1 MTNPSSDW
9 LDDVLRSRPVDDDGF
24 SARVTGLGRGEV
36 RTGWLVR
43 TVIALVVFG
52 SIATCSGAELFILGV
67 MFDDEEALVDG
78 RVWVDEQR
86 ADWARVVAAFD
97 AHPALRRRAGRD
109 ASTVLNFAI
118 EQMDRQPPANY
129 WACQK
134 EAGHLQAHR
143 EDIAALGVCDTS
155 WIVGL
160 SAYDVWTVPSKDF
173 FGQHFYDLLNQ
184 ARAHLRRAVSQP
196 LVPGTPAPFAV
207 AARDVEA
214 LGRLALTHHSMG
226 ASFFAVVASE
236 HERAAAIG
244 RADGHTLVVNEEDAA
259 LLYRAWQAGIWFVG
273 PAATN
278 EDVANVGRMQ
288 SVLACGALSDG
299 YGLDGVYGHFLD
311 DHRVERVRKLDHT
324 GCGEAWPPRPL
335 ATRFCSGLPPNI
347 CRLVLAFSS
356 LPPFRQRV
364 VHSLEHWNGGAL
376 NLEKTPTAAT
386 TTPATAP
393 AERP

>member
-1 MTNPSSDW
+1 MTNPSPDW

-52 SIATCSGAELFILGV
+52 GIATCSGAELFILGA
-67 MFDDEEALVDG
+67 MFDDDDALVDG

-118 EQMDRQPPANY
+118 EQMDRQPPANHF
-129 WACQK
+129 ACQK
-134 EAGHLQAHR
+134 EAGHLQANR

-160 SAYDVWTVPSKDF
+160 SAYDVWTVPSEDF
-173 FGQHFYDLLNQ
+173 FSQHFYDLLNP
-184 ARAHLRRAVSQP
+184 ARAHLRRAASQP
-196 LVPGTPAPFAV
+196 LVPDMPAPFAV

-214 LGRLALTHHSMG
+214 LGRLALTHSNGG
-226 ASFFAVVASE
+226 ARFFAAVASE
-236 HERAAAIG
+236 HERAAAAG
-244 RADGHTLVVNEEDAA
+244 RAGDHILVVDEDDAA
-259 LLYRAWQAGIWFVG
+259 LLQRAWFAGIIFVG
-273 PAATN
+273 PAATDD
-278 EDVANVGRMQ
+278 DVANVGRMQ
-288 SVLACGALSDG
+288 SVLACGALSDAW
-299 YGLDGVYGHFLD
+299 GLGDIGAHFLD
-311 DHRVERVRKLDHT
+311 DHRIERLRVLDRT
-324 GCGEAWPPRPL
+324 GCGAPRQQAL
-335 ATRFCSGLPPNI
+335 AQRVCSGLPPNL
-347 CRLVLAFSS
+347 CRLVLAPSS

-364 VHSLEHWNGGAL
+364 VQTLEHWNSWEL
-376 NLEKTPTAAT
+376 NFDKTPTGAT
-386 TTPATAP
+386 TTSATAP